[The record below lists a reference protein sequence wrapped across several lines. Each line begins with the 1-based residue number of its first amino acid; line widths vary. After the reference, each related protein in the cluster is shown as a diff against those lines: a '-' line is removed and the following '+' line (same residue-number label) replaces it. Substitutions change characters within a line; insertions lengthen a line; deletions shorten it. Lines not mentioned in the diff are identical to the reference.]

1 MCINSSFFKSTIM
14 IQKII
19 FVKINIKK
27 FTVWFARRILFII
40 LYTFISILA
49 CTISIIITKCFTCE
63 VTYFFLLLFT
73 FSSFKV
79 IVTSTGTR
87 IFFLSI
93 NLWIANLL
101 TIIQRRKRTMNW
113 FALCFLFIWVLS
125 NF

>member
-1 MCINSSFFKSTIM
+1 MYINSSFFKSTIM

-87 IFFLSI
+87 IFFLFI